1 MGALSTAPAQKAMS
15 GNWGMGLQVA
25 DVYAQTKRLS
35 SGVQPLSL
43 AVMILETM
51 KLRRRQPRAKSRKR

>member
-1 MGALSTAPAQKAMS
+1 MADGAQ
-15 GNWGMGLQVA
+15 
-25 DVYAQTKRLS
+25 DERFS
-35 SGVQPLSL
+35 SGVQPPSL

>member
-1 MGALSTAPAQKAMS
+1 M
-15 GNWGMGLQVA
+15 QVA
-25 DVYAQTKRLS
+25 DGAQDERFS